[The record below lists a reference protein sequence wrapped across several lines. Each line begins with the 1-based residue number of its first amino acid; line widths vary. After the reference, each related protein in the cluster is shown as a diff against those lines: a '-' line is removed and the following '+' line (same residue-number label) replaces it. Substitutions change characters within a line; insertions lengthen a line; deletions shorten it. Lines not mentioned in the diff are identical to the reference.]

1 MHIHI
6 QHFDALALSPESRLE
21 MEVGRQRNVASAV
34 TVSKVMRLQVT
45 SDQVTVG
52 VQGVESRRA
61 GAGGGE
67 EE

>member
-1 MHIHI
+1 M
-6 QHFDALALSPESRLE
+6 F
-21 MEVGRQRNVASAV
+21 ASAV

-45 SDQVTVG
+45 SDQVTG
-52 VQGVESRRA
+52 AGAGVESRRA

>member
-1 MHIHI
+1 M
-6 QHFDALALSPESRLE
+6 F
-21 MEVGRQRNVASAV
+21 ASGV